1 MSTDPSEALFTV
13 ITVNL
18 SPEKGTAKAPV
29 ERVMLDRGGVVE
41 DGHHGTGGREVS
53 LLDRTLVEE
62 MAASAGNES
71 IPEGAMGENLTCR
84 FHNWA
89 PGVGDL
95 FSMGDAVLR
104 VEAIGKECRGDGCA
118 IFRRVG
124 RCVMPS
130 DGVFCSVLVGGMVR
144 PGMKAHAFRNSERGP
159 S

>member
-1 MSTDPSEALFTV
+1 MSTDPCEELFTV

-29 ERVMLDRGGVVE
+29 ERVLLDRGGVVG

-62 MAASAGNES
+62 MAASAGNEG

-84 FHNWA
+84 FHGWA
-89 PGVGDL
+89 PRVGDL
-95 FSMGDAVLR
+95 LSLGDAVLR
-104 VEAIGKECRGDGCA
+104 VEAIGKECRGYGCA

-130 DGVFCSVLVGGMVR
+130 DGVFCSVLAGGEVR
-144 PGMKAHAFRNSERGP
+144 PGMEAHAIRGSETG
-159 S
+159 SS